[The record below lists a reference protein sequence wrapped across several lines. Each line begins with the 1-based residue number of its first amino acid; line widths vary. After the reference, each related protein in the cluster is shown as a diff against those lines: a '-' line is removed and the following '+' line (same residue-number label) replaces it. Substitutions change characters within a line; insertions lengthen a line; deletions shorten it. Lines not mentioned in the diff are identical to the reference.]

1 MSRAPALNNG
11 MITSPITQ
19 SGRVVINARKDTYSI
34 DKRMRE
40 ITTHDEDNTIGWGGS
55 DGIADENFSVLPHEI
70 AVYDCVRMYESRLAR
85 EESVA
90 VITSANGL
98 DVNNWQINDEAE
110 GVAFMGVAMSRA
122 LHDSRNAAR
131 NEEDCTVQ
139 VGGLCTILN
148 NGGKDIKA
156 GEWVAW
162 DYPEPDMYL
171 VPTETA
177 TNTVPNGQMYRPA
190 TLGTP
195 YSKCQF
201 RVRSYNEMVES
212 ITNPEK
218 DCEMHRMKSGQAAEA
233 SGFLFAPSKLELKV
247 DVFKAH
253 QVLRKIE
260 GRIFGRAM
268 SSASQGEPVDIL
280 LGAHC
285 V

>member
-1 MSRAPALNNG
+1 M
-11 MITSPITQ
+11 
-19 SGRVVINARKDTYSI
+19 
-34 DKRMRE
+34 
-40 ITTHDEDNTIGWGGS
+40 
-55 DGIADENFSVLPHEI
+55 
-70 AVYDCVRMYESRLAR
+70 YDCVRLYESRLAR
-85 EESVA
+85 EESVP

-98 DVNNWQINDEAE
+98 KADDWQVNDEAE
-110 GVAFMGVAMSRA
+110 SVAFMGVAMSRA

-148 NGGKDIKA
+148 NGGDNIKA

-162 DYPEPDMYL
+162 DYPEPDMFLQASATAGDNL
-171 VPTETA
+171 VANENA
-177 TNTVPNGQMYRPA
+177 YREP

-195 YSKCQF
+195 HTKCQF
-201 RVRSYNEMVES
+201 RVRSYNEMLKAM
-212 ITNPEK
+212 TTPK
-218 DCEMHRMKSGQAAEA
+218 KSCDKNRLGQGEDAIELGFMIGTKAE
-233 SGFLFAPSKLELKV
+233 LHM

-253 QVLRKIE
+253 KILRRIE

-268 SSASQGEPVDIL
+268 SSASRGEPVDIL

>member
-40 ITTHDEDNTIGWGGS
+40 ITTHDEDNKIGWGAS

-85 EESVA
+85 EESIP

-98 DVNNWQINDEAE
+98 TANNWQINDDAE

-148 NGGKDIKA
+148 NGGEDIKA
-156 GEWVAW
+156 GEWVA
-162 DYPEPDMYL
+162 YSVEVKKQHASYRRACAL
-171 VPTETA
+171 RYCVPYT
-177 TNTVPNGQMYRPA
+177 RKRR
-190 TLGTP
+190 L
-195 YSKCQF
+195 
-201 RVRSYNEMVES
+201 
-212 ITNPEK
+212 EK
-218 DCEMHRMKSGQAAEA
+218 NAA
-233 SGFLFAPSKLELKV
+233 PCC
-247 DVFKAH
+247 DVCCCPG
-253 QVLRKIE
+253 L
-260 GRIFGRAM
+260 
-268 SSASQGEPVDIL
+268 
-280 LGAHC
+280 
-285 V
+285 